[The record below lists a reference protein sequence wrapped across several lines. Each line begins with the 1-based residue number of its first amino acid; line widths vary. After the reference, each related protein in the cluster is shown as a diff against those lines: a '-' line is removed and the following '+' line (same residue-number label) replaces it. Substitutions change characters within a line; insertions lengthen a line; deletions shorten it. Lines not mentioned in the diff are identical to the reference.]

1 MLEVTEP
8 EKIIMTLYGQPEGP
22 NFDYLSRNA
31 SRMARLVLIPFA
43 VLVLLI
49 IL

>member
-1 MLEVTEP
+1 
-8 EKIIMTLYGQPEGP
+8 MTLYGQPEGP